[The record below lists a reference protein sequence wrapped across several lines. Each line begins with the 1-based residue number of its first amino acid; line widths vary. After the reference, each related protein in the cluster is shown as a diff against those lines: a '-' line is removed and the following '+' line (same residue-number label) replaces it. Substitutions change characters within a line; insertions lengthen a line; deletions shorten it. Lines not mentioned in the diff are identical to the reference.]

1 MQSVLFKT
9 SDPAAQEGMVEFY
22 AVSILLEESPRRL
35 TAVQEVH
42 GWWNSQTG
50 EKSLDQGPFSEPE
63 FFESFSEAADR
74 FYEVRLSRA
83 RAGFVHSFT
92 WHCLAGT
99 PTNHKLIDIPATRMS
114 ELGPAQ
120 TTES

>member
-9 SDPAAQEGMVEFY
+9 SEPAAQQGMVEFY
-22 AVSILLEESPRRL
+22 AVSIQLQEAPGQL

-63 FFESFSEAADR
+63 YFESFSEAADR
-74 FYEVRLSRA
+74 LYEVRLSRA
-83 RAGFVHSFT
+83 RAGFVHAFT
-92 WHCLAGT
+92 WHCLVGT
-99 PTNHKLIDIPATRMS
+99 PTNHKRIDIQAIIRD
-114 ELGPAQ
+114 
-120 TTES
+120 